1 MSRVWEKSQH
11 GGANLLML
19 LAIADFSDD
28 RGRAYPSVNTL
39 AQKCRVKPRA
49 ANYSI
54 AELRDSGELRVF
66 VGKGPRGCN
75 LFQIALDRLGLQSSA
90 GVQEIAEVQSDAG
103 MQEVAPLQKGAR
115 TPAISCAAPLH
126 PVAPK
131 PSLNHQEPSKEAIA
145 SVGKTDLP
153 ACRTQDVVDAYHAAL
168 PELPAVRLMNDGRRK
183 TIAKLWTFALT
194 SKKSDGSRRAKT
206 ADEALVWIKTYF
218 ERARD
223 NDFLMGRGTKAPG
236 HEGWRCDLDFLLTN
250 RGMKHVIE
258 RTEVPQ

>member
-28 RGRAYPSVNTL
+28 RGCAYPSVNTL

-75 LFQIALDRLGLQSSA
+75 LFRIALDRLGMQTSPGVQETA
-90 GVQEIAEVQSDAG
+90 GVQFDAG
-103 MQEVAPLQKGAR
+103 MQKVAPLQKGAR
-115 TPAISCAAPLH
+115 TPAISCADPLH

-131 PSLNHQEPSKEAIA
+131 PSFNHQEPSKETIA
-145 SVGKTDLP
+145 SVGKIDMP
-153 ACRTQDVVDAYHAAL
+153 ACRVQDVVDAYHAAL
-168 PELPAVRLMNDGRRK
+168 PELPAVRLMNDGRCK
-183 TIAKLWTFALT
+183 AIAKLCTFALT
-194 SKKSDGSRRAKT
+194 SKKSDGSRRATT
-206 ADEALVWIKTYF
+206 AGEALAWIKTYF

-223 NDFLMGRGTKAPG
+223 NDFLMGRGTKVPG
-236 HEGWRCDLDFLLTN
+236 HEGWRCDLDFLLTS

-258 RTEVPQ
+258 RTEASQ